1 MLKFPLDTFDE
12 SKCMKLTCSNLPHHD
27 VSELRRT
34 RIIEIFHLISYFTV
48 KRISKKS
55 LRVEVLLENR

>member
-1 MLKFPLDTFDE
+1 
-12 SKCMKLTCSNLPHHD
+12 MKLTCSNLPHHD

-34 RIIEIFHLISYFTV
+34 RIIEIFHLISYFAV